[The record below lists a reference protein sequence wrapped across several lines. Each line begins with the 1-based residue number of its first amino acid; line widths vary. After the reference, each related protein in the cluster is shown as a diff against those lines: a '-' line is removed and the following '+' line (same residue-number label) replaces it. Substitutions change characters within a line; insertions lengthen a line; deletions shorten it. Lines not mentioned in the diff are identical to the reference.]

1 MSAVM
6 DNLNAEYDI
15 ENPENLAPLSEW
27 VERAIE
33 CFDENGAP
41 NYLDGNGELKE
52 GIYLNMPND
61 LYHSL
66 PALSSSGLKKFSES
80 PAHYYRE
87 YLSDIDDRRTASQRK
102 SFDTGT
108 YAHELVLEPEGFYDR
123 YFREVMESDHP
134 DALIKTDDLKHALHE
149 AGEKTSGTKAQ
160 LAERLSR
167 VKPNVKVLDT
177 LIKQN
182 RDKQGVA
189 EEKEVEGVMQTVYGG
204 KVEIRGEVWEKA
216 HRAEQTVRMHP
227 QANAMFSNGLPEVAF
242 IARCP
247 DTGLMLK
254 CKFDWLRF
262 DDEAIDL
269 KTSQS
274 TEPSEFNRFMKKFRY
289 DLQESFYTYVASLVG
304 VMLRDFIFVAVEFE
318 KADICQPFRLSQRR
332 KQYAKRDFDRL
343 IEKFRQCKEA
353 DHWPGYYENTVIELD

>member
-1 MSAVM
+1 MLAEHDVI
-6 DNLNAEYDI
+6 DNEYTNEDIAE
-15 ENPENLAPLSEW
+15 LSNWADE
-27 VERAIE
+27 AIE
-33 CFDENGAP
+33 CFDAKGQP
-41 NYLDGNGELKE
+41 NYLDSNGELRE

-87 YLSDIDDRRTASQRK
+87 YLSDVDDRRTASQRK
-102 SFDTGT
+102 HFDTGS

-134 DALIKTDDLKHALHE
+134 DALIKTDDLKHALNE
-149 AGEKTSGTKAQ
+149 VGEKTSGTKAQ

-167 VKPNVKVLDT
+167 AKPNVKVLDT
-177 LIKQN
+177 LIREN
-182 RDKQGVA
+182 REKHGIA
-189 EEKEVEGVMQTVYGG
+189 EQKEVEGVLQTVYGG
-204 KVEIRGEVWEKA
+204 KVEIRGDVWDKA
-216 HRAEQTVRMHP
+216 HRAEHTVRCHP

-242 IARCP
+242 LARCP
-247 DTGLMLK
+247 KTGLMLK

-274 TEPSEFNRFMKKFRY
+274 TEPSEFKRFMRKFRY
-289 DLQESFYTYVASLVG
+289 DLQESFYTYVASLIG
-304 VMLRDFIFVAVEFE
+304 VFLRDFIFVAVEFE
-318 KADICQPFRLSQRR
+318 NADICQPFRLSERR

-343 IEKFRQCKEA
+343 LPKFAECKE
-353 DHWPGYYENTVIELD
+353 DSYWPGYYENQVIELD